1 MDSLKIRG
9 FYVDICIRELNDF
22 INALYASGDDLMLV
36 KFNLEFLLFSA
47 WNHEND
53 NKRDLGEYLYFL
65 LNT

>member
-47 WNHEND
+47 
-53 NKRDLGEYLYFL
+53 
-65 LNT
+65 

>member
-1 MDSLKIRG
+1 MDSLKIQG

-47 WNHEND
+47 
-53 NKRDLGEYLYFL
+53 
-65 LNT
+65 